1 MIRERAGGEGA
12 DTWTPQGTRL
22 CLLGTW
28 SLSATPDRPMG
39 VVSRDAR
46 RLLALVALRGPT
58 PREEIRAMLWPDAA
72 ETSAARLRNALWRL
86 SKTRQTLLEERS
98 GSIALAPGVGL
109 DVDEMFR
116 VAAAVDAG
124 LVGGGAHR
132 FAADL
137 LPGWDEDWLV
147 VDRERIRQA
156 RLHALE
162 RMSQTLRDEGNHAAA
177 LDAAL
182 VALHADPLRES
193 AHRAVISV
201 HLAEGNYGEAVRQY
215 ERCCAVLSSELGVA
229 PSRALTALLSTGGA
243 LSSQG

>member
-1 MIRERAGGEGA
+1 MTRERTVDEGA
-12 DTWTPQGTRL
+12 DAPQGLRL
-22 CLLGTW
+22 NLLGTW
-28 SLSATPDRPMG
+28 ALSATPDLPSG
-39 VVSRDAR
+39 SVSRDAR
-46 RLLALVALRGPT
+46 RVLALVALRGSMT
-58 PREEIRAMLWPDAA
+58 REEIRATLWPDVGEAS
-72 ETSAARLRNALWRL
+72 SAARLRNALWRL

-116 VAAAVDAG
+116 VAAAVDTGLAG
-124 LVGGGAHR
+124 VGAQR

-162 RMSQTLRDEGNHAAA
+162 RMSQTLREQGNHAAA

-215 ERCCAVLSSELGVA
+215 ERCRAVLSAELGVA
-229 PSRALTALLSTGGA
+229 PSRALTGLLSAEGA
-243 LSSQG
+243 LSWQG